1 MRRPSRFG
9 TPMLGLVLGMA
20 CQKQP
25 PHTQPKTETQ
35 KSSRKLVKI
44 PKRQVRAHEA
54 VDIPGGA
61 FFAGSL
67 PGERGRLPEVEPLRY
82 EVELGP
88 FRIDRLPYPNDPA
101 LPAATGVTRT
111 DAERLCTEAGARLC
125 TELEWERACKGP
137 GNDSYV
143 TGAEWENACSTTPQ
157 RCASGFDV
165 LAMGVKAREWVRGD
179 VRDETG
185 KLLSVTR
192 GTASSPDNGPRCALR
207 GALPANTQSADL
219 GFRCCHG
226 APNAATMPTPTL
238 QAAFEKPSLP
248 QERLKKLLLA
258 EPRTQALATDLVYF
272 REPDAANTVVA
283 RGPGDRQGFLFTGA
297 PLLWRPV
304 AGAEYLIVTARSGKD
319 TSFVLA
325 YYVLGKDD
333 YKLASSFILKDEVGP
348 VALAYSPS
356 IRPRL
361 HFSSCWGCPGETGK
375 LLYRNTDTVAIIQ
388 P

>member
-1 MRRPSRFG
+1 MRARRRFG
-9 TPMLGLVLGMA
+9 RVLCLLLGIA

-25 PHTQPKTETQ
+25 PPPQLKTETR
-35 KSSRKLVKI
+35 KSALTRVKI
-44 PKRQVRAHEA
+44 PKREVVAHEA

-67 PGERGRLPEVEPLRY
+67 PGEPGRLPEVEPLRY

-111 DAERLCTEAGARLC
+111 EAERLCTEAGARLC

-143 TGAEWENACSTTPQ
+143 TGAEWEDACSKTPQ

-165 LAMGVKAREWVRGD
+165 LAMGVEVREWVRGD
-179 VRDETG
+179 VHDDETG

-192 GTASSPDNGPRCALR
+192 GAAPSPDNGPRCALR
-207 GALPANTQSADL
+207 GALPANTERADL

-226 APNAATMPTPTL
+226 APNAATMPTPSL
-238 QAAFEKPSLP
+238 QTTFEKPNLP

-258 EPRTQALATDLVYF
+258 EPRTRALATDLVYF

-283 RGPGDRQGFLFTGA
+283 RGPGDRQGFLFTVA

-333 YKLASSFILKDEVGP
+333 YKLAASFILKDEVGP

-375 LLYRNTDTVAIIQ
+375 LLYRNPDTVAIVQ